1 MHPGPCGLCG
11 EGAVQWHRCKK
22 STSRSCEMLSCV
34 EGGDVR
40 HGCGVFLDRSVVAL
54 TCWASSCHTHF
65 SVNGEGSDKHE
76 V

>member
-1 MHPGPCGLCG
+1 MGCVGRVQCIG
-11 EGAVQWHRCKK
+11 TDAVY
-22 STSRSCEMLSCV
+22 TSRSCEVLNCV